1 MRRYNIVI
9 LSVLIAFISRGCKDT
24 PVDVQDSSPMF
35 HARVVDSHNNPIADV
50 GFHYIFYFG
59 NNIHSRELLIEY
71 QLQSA
76 DTITVK
82 IADSFGNSMGTINR
96 GYEQAGNHSIRY
108 YVSFFSNGIY
118 YFTVSGKTINQRL
131 KMFVRTDDI
140 TELIQ
145 TSPFAKTDAN
155 GNLQIPYS
163 VLGIGE
169 QLTFQNDST
178 HLQLTIG
185 DSIRVVLFK
194 PYYQWLVTQYII
206 LDTTKTFQT
215 TFQLQDN

>member
-1 MRRYNIVI
+1 
-9 LSVLIAFISRGCKDT
+9 
-24 PVDVQDSSPMF
+24 
-35 HARVVDSHNNPIADV
+35 
-50 GFHYIFYFG
+50 
-59 NNIHSRELLIEY
+59 
-71 QLQSA
+71 
-76 DTITVK
+76 
-82 IADSFGNSMGTINR
+82 MGTINW
-96 GYEQAGNHSIRY
+96 GYEPAGNHSIRY
-108 YVSFFSNGIY
+108 YASFFSNGIY

-145 TSPFAKTDAN
+145 TFPFAKTDAN

-169 QLTFQNDST
+169 HLTFQNDSA
-178 HLQLTIG
+178 HLQLAIG

-194 PYYQWLVTQYII
+194 PTYQWFVTQYII

-215 TFQLQDN
+215 TFQLQNN